1 MNASGNPHPFEAERF
16 ELHGEQLVVDYQQLR
31 GTRALRRM
39 SVVGADGELRF
50 YVGGEIRAEETPAG
64 TMVSVVTSF
73 AFDGDTEL
81 LSVLLP
87 DVNLSREPSAPIRT
101 VGIRT
106 VHRGHLGGP
115 GFIDGALSTHEAVTL
130 TGTASRDEPED
141 TPSGVRCEWSA
152 WYNRMPG
159 RDDPNLY
166 VAGRCGFPSGSMT
179 WTLEPDTRGSWTTR
193 SSSSCGSRCTRPRS
207 GRTTSSSATS
217 RGRATPARGS
227 SACRSAATP
236 TSRSTCGRSFNRET
250 PRTVA
255 RATIRA
261 IVPPT

>member
-106 VHRGHLGGP
+106 VHRGHFGGP

-179 WTLEPDTRGSWTTR
+179 WTLEPDNEGMVDDPELVVLRFTV
-193 SSSSCGSRCTRPRS
+193 
-207 GRTTSSSATS
+207 
-217 RGRATPARGS
+217 
-227 SACRSAATP
+227 
-236 TSRSTCGRSFNRET
+236 ET
-250 PRTVA
+250 PEVGTDDFVERDVTWSGDAGPGVK
-255 RATIRA
+255 RVQIRGDA
-261 IVPPT
+261 DVEIEVREVV